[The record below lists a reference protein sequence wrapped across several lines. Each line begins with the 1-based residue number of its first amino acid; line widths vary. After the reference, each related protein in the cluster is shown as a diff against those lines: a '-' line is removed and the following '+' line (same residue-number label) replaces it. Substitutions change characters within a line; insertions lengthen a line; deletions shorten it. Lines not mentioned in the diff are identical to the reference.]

1 MSSDRIF
8 EFTKENLNQYLKAVA
23 REYRKLVGKGMPAEM
38 VIIGGAS
45 VLLNYGFR
53 NITTD
58 IDALI
63 LAASGMRDAI
73 NHVRDQYDLPDGW
86 LNSDFT
92 NTDSYTPKLLEYSKY
107 YRTYSNTVSIRTISA
122 EYLIAMKL
130 RSGRLYKND
139 LSDVLGILADHE
151 KRNCPITEERI
162 QTAVCDLYGTMD
174 ALPES
179 SIIFLENIMKDGHFS
194 QLYSQIVKSEQE
206 TRTLLT
212 EYEHDNPGLVTKSN
226 FTSIT
231 KKIVQKSS
239 RASILA
245 ALEEKKKENIQRS
258 PRNNSQKSSD
268 KRSGSSE
275 LN

>member
-92 NTDSYTPKLLEYSKY
+92 NTDSYTPKLLE
-107 YRTYSNTVSIRTISA
+107 
-122 EYLIAMKL
+122 
-130 RSGRLYKND
+130 
-139 LSDVLGILADHE
+139 
-151 KRNCPITEERI
+151 
-162 QTAVCDLYGTMD
+162 
-174 ALPES
+174 
-179 SIIFLENIMKDGHFS
+179 
-194 QLYSQIVKSEQE
+194 
-206 TRTLLT
+206 
-212 EYEHDNPGLVTKSN
+212 
-226 FTSIT
+226 
-231 KKIVQKSS
+231 
-239 RASILA
+239 
-245 ALEEKKKENIQRS
+245 
-258 PRNNSQKSSD
+258 
-268 KRSGSSE
+268 
-275 LN
+275 